1 MREMLTVD
9 VYAHTEVGLIRA
21 ANEDHLLMGRFIK
34 NSGSM
39 QLSFGLDDDF
49 LCEYG
54 MLFAVADGIGGEA
67 GGVFASQLAL
77 LTLEKYFYAVR
88 KSGES
93 SLFKNTL
100 QQAIYRC
107 NKTILEMAKHKPK
120 YARMGCTLA
129 GICLIPEGVLLFQCG
144 DSRIYYQRGNSLKLI
159 TVDETVA
166 QVAVNAGRLSAEAA
180 RHCPQR
186 HHLTNFLGYEQF
198 NCQVK
203 VLKPLQAG
211 DNLLICSDGV
221 HDLIEP
227 ELLKKTLL
235 NPEQAS
241 VAHVGQQ
248 LTQHALQAG
257 GDDNLSLI
265 LLRLSTVSE

>member
-1 MREMLTVD
+1 MLTVD

-39 QLSFGLDDDF
+39 QLSFGLEDDF

-67 GGVFASQLAL
+67 GGTFASQLAL
-77 LTLEKYFYAVR
+77 LTLEKCFYAVR
-88 KSGES
+88 KSGKTV
-93 SLFKNTL
+93 LFKDIL

-120 YARMGCTLA
+120 YSRMGCTLA
-129 GICLIPEGVLLFQCG
+129 GVCLIPEGVLVFQCG
-144 DSRIYYQRGNSLKLI
+144 DSRIYYQRGNLLKLI

-166 QVAVNAGRLSAEAA
+166 QIAVNAGRLSADEA
-180 RHCPQR
+180 RHSPQR

-198 NCQVK
+198 SCQVK
-203 VLKPLQAG
+203 LLKPLQAG
-211 DNLLICSDGV
+211 DTLLICSDGL
-221 HDLIEP
+221 HDLIDP
-227 ELLKKTLL
+227 EHLKDTLL
-235 NPEQAS
+235 NTEQGS
-241 VAHVGQQ
+241 VASIGKK
-248 LTQHALQAG
+248 LTQQALDAG

-265 LLRLSTVSE
+265 VLQLSKVAAS